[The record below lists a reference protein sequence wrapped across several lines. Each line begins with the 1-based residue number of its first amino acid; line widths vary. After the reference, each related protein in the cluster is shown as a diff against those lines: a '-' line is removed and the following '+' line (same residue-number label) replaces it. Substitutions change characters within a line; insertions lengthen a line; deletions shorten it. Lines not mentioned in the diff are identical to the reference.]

1 MAQRLKTDWILFFT
15 ILGMVC
21 FGLVMVYSSSSV
33 IAEIKFRVSDKHFVL
48 KQLGWAVFSFF
59 VLLWCKRYDYRR
71 WNSARNAFASLG
83 VVLLLLLVV
92 YITDGSTH
100 RWLHAGIFSIQPSEF
115 AKPALALFL
124 AYFVSQR
131 AAVINDKYTLL
142 PIALSISAIAFF
154 VAIADLGTAVVLVA
168 MTMMVMFV
176 AGLDT
181 RYLWMTAALGL
192 LLGVVFIA
200 MKPYR
205 LSRVI
210 DFVDR
215 DHKLL
220 AKLDPNN
227 HILDYAKN
235 TASTSD
241 PAYQQRQAK
250 IAVGSGGFLGLGLM
264 QGKQKM
270 LYLPE
275 AHTDFIYAVIG
286 EETGFIGCAALL
298 AGFGIVLWRGLRL
311 YLYAHDDFGRFLALA
326 VTTCVVTQALINMS
340 VVLDLGPT
348 KGIPLPLISYGG
360 SSLLSTLLLLG
371 MLLSVSE
378 HAG

>member
-1 MAQRLKTDWILFFT
+1 MANRLKTDWILLFT
-15 ILGMVC
+15 ILALVC

-33 IAEIKFRVSDKHFVL
+33 IAEIKFRVSDTHFVL
-48 KQLGWAVFSFF
+48 KQLGWAVFSF
-59 VLLWCKRYDYRR
+59 VILLWCKRSDYRR
-71 WNSARNAFASLG
+71 WNNPKAALGSIG
-83 VVLLLLLVV
+83 VVLSLLLVV
-92 YITDGSTH
+92 YITDGHTH

-124 AYFVSQR
+124 AYFLSQR
-131 AAVINDKYTLL
+131 LGAVNERHTLI
-142 PIALSISAIAFF
+142 PIALSISAVAFF

-168 MTMMVMFV
+168 MTVMVMFV
-176 AGLDT
+176 AGLDA
-181 RYLWMTAALGL
+181 RYLWTTMV
-192 LLGVVFIA
+192 LGVVLGCAFIA

-205 LSRVI
+205 LSRAI
-210 DFVDR
+210 DFVDHN
-215 DHKLL
+215 HKLL
-220 AKLDPNN
+220 AKIDPNN
-227 HILDYAKN
+227 HILKYAKE

-241 PAYQQRQAK
+241 PHYQQRQAE
-250 IAVGSGGFLGLGLM
+250 IAVGSGGVFGMGLM

-275 AHTDFIYAVIG
+275 AHTDMIYAVVG
-286 EETGFIGCAALL
+286 EETGFLGCAALL
-298 AGFGIVLWRGLRL
+298 AGFVIVLWRGLRL
-311 YLYAHDDFGRFLALA
+311 YLHGHDDFGRYLALA
-326 VTTCVVTQALINMS
+326 VTVCVFTQALINIS

-378 HAG
+378 HAS